1 VLQIEPLHSGSA
13 SRLVT
18 KRRARADVVSGI
30 GQEQR
35 TLAASGRNLWTQ
47 PLDAT
52 SGRNLWTQPLDV
64 VQPRKPRASVR
75 LWGEK
80 SADRIA
86 PWVILAM
93 SRNPAPTG

>member
-1 VLQIEPLHSGSA
+1 MLQIEPLHSGSA

-35 TLAASGRNLWTQ
+35 TLAA
-47 PLDAT
+47 

>member
-1 VLQIEPLHSGSA
+1 MLQIEPLHSGSA

-18 KRRARADVVSGI
+18 KRRARADVVQGSDKNN
-30 GQEQR
+30 EP
-35 TLAASGRNLWTQ
+35 WQ

-64 VQPRKPRASVR
+64 VQSRKPRASVR

-93 SRNPAPTG
+93 SRNPAPTGW

>member
-1 VLQIEPLHSGSA
+1 MLQIEPLHSGSA

-52 SGRNLWTQPLDV
+52 SGRCAVAQTPRVGQV
-64 VQPRKPRASVR
+64 VGGKI
-75 LWGEK
+75 G
-80 SADRIA
+80 
-86 PWVILAM
+86 
-93 SRNPAPTG
+93 

>member
-1 VLQIEPLHSGSA
+1 MLQIEPLHSGSA

-47 PLDAT
+47 PLD
-52 SGRNLWTQPLDV
+52 V
-64 VQPRKPRASVR
+64 VQSRKPRASVR